1 MPRAS
6 TALTDTAIKA
16 LKAKDKRYLVGDTG
30 GLVLEVMTSGS
41 KVWRYRYTLHSKR
54 QPLLTIGKYPEI
66 SLKAARERRDEW
78 AVLVASGKSPKWLIA
93 SEKAA
98 HLQTVAAFAED
109 WLSEQQEGKSG
120 SYSTTLRRV
129 MDKDVLPWLGAM
141 PLSLVKPADVLEMCD
156 RIKARGSPQMALQSR
171 NVLRRMFD
179 YAIARRL
186 VEANPA
192 AAIVARFIASQ
203 SSRERVLSAQE
214 IGDVMRAIYL
224 SDMRRVLKLALH
236 LLAITMVRKTELTET
251 QWAEFDLAAGIWDI
265 PTERMKVARP
275 HRVYL
280 SKQAILI
287 LQELQA
293 LSCGSVYVFPS
304 TRGSGD
310 RPISSSTLNQAVRAM
325 TLDIQH
331 FVLHDFRRTAS
342 THLHDMG
349 HPSDAIEKALAHKI
363 VGIKGVYNRAEY
375 SEQRKT
381 IMQAWADFVQAQID
395 GGNIIP
401 LFKAA

>member
-1 MPRAS
+1 
-6 TALTDTAIKA
+6 
-16 LKAKDKRYLVGDTG
+16 
-30 GLVLEVMTSGS
+30 
-41 KVWRYRYTLHSKR
+41 
-54 QPLLTIGKYPEI
+54 
-66 SLKAARERRDEW
+66 
-78 AVLVASGKSPKWLIA
+78 
-93 SEKAA
+93 
-98 HLQTVAAFAED
+98 
-109 WLSEQQEGKSG
+109 
-120 SYSTTLRRV
+120 
-129 MDKDVLPWLGAM
+129 
-141 PLSLVKPADVLEMCD
+141 
-156 RIKARGSPQMALQSR
+156 
-171 NVLRRMFD
+171 MFD

-293 LSCGSVYVFPS
+293 LSCGSIYVFPS

-331 FVLHDFRRTAS
+331 FVLHNFRRTAS

-349 HPSDAIEKALAHKI
+349 HPLDAIEKALAHKI

-401 LFKAA
+401 LFKVA

>member
-6 TALTDTAIKA
+6 KALTDTAIKA
-16 LKAKDKRYLVGDTG
+16 LKPKDKRYLVGDTG

-41 KVWRYRYTLHSKR
+41 KVWRYRYTLFSKR
-54 QPLLTIGKYPEI
+54 QPLLTIGKYPEV

-78 AVLVASGKSPKWLIA
+78 AELVASGKSPKWLIA
-93 SEKAA
+93 TEKAA

-293 LSCGSVYVFPS
+293 LSCGSIYVFPS

-349 HPSDAIEKALAHKI
+349 HPLDAIEKALAHKI

-401 LFKAA
+401 LFKVA